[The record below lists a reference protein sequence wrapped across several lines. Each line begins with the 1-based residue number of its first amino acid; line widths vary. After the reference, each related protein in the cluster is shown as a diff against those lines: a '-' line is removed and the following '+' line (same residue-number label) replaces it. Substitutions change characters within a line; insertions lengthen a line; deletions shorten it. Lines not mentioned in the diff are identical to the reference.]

1 MEKKKSNDLK
11 SFFVKLISI
20 SFAVILVI
28 NILYNMFLSD
38 KIETIQKI
46 FSLTEL
52 ENRKDFG
59 DEIRNNLNSLLKKEI
74 LIKKEDKVLLF
85 KLYKKIKTEFKDIN

>member
-1 MEKKKSNDLK
+1 
-11 SFFVKLISI
+11 
-20 SFAVILVI
+20 
-28 NILYNMFLSD
+28 MFLSD